1 MTSKRSI
8 IIFWALFLV
17 PTFIIAGIAARLL
30 SHEQDRINRSA
41 IHALSER
48 ANAISD
54 TIHLTVEA
62 VQENLTQSL
71 LDIDQKNLQKT
82 LLVWEET
89 NPLVRNIFI
98 YKKDRILEYPVRGM
112 ESTLEER
119 RFISRYDSLFSG
131 RMKFDFN
138 ADSLKDEL
146 KAASLAGSSLDSLQY
161 SSAIK
166 KQTKSSRQ
174 KLFALSRVVSKAP
187 ALEQQISFFDKP
199 AQQLMEK
206 SGWIPWFSE
215 NRLCILGWVQK
226 YENGPIYG
234 IELELMALLS
244 RLVADF
250 PELSEKGAAL
260 VLMDGN
266 GDFMHQSGRMV
277 VDPKENPLAVISI
290 STLLPH
296 WQMVVF
302 MDNEGFGSNQ
312 GFLYI
317 SIILL
322 GIFIVAIISGGILLT
337 RLTLQNMKDAR
348 QKISFVSSVSH
359 ELKTPL
365 TSIRMYAEL
374 LLSRRVEDK
383 NKIQTYLSTIVNESG
398 RLTRLINN
406 VLDFGKLEQG
416 KKAYHLAT
424 FEMDQLLDQVIQAHS
439 IRIQNQGLKIIVQVE
454 QGDYPV
460 KTDRDAIE
468 QVVLNLVDNVLKY
481 AGKGKFIKFVLVK
494 DDSFI
499 FLKICDDGPGIPK
512 AQREAVFEKFYRVDN
527 SLTAQQPGS
536 GLGLS
541 IAQQILKDLEGE
553 LTFDPMPK
561 NGSCFTIRIKKYEP
575 H

>member
-1 MTSKRSI
+1 
-8 IIFWALFLV
+8 
-17 PTFIIAGIAARLL
+17 
-30 SHEQDRINRSA
+30 
-41 IHALSER
+41 
-48 ANAISD
+48 
-54 TIHLTVEA
+54 
-62 VQENLTQSL
+62 
-71 LDIDQKNLQKT
+71 
-82 LLVWEET
+82 
-89 NPLVRNIFI
+89 
-98 YKKDRILEYPVRGM
+98 
-112 ESTLEER
+112 
-119 RFISRYDSLFSG
+119 
-131 RMKFDFN
+131 
-138 ADSLKDEL
+138 
-146 KAASLAGSSLDSLQY
+146 
-161 SSAIK
+161 
-166 KQTKSSRQ
+166 
-174 KLFALSRVVSKAP
+174 
-187 ALEQQISFFDKP
+187 
-199 AQQLMEK
+199 
-206 SGWIPWFSE
+206 
-215 NRLCILGWVQK
+215 
-226 YENGPIYG
+226 
-234 IELELMALLS
+234 
-244 RLVADF
+244 
-250 PELSEKGAAL
+250 
-260 VLMDGN
+260 
-266 GDFMHQSGRMV
+266 
-277 VDPKENPLAVISI
+277 
-290 STLLPH
+290 
-296 WQMVVF
+296 
-302 MDNEGFGSNQ
+302 
-312 GFLYI
+312 
-317 SIILL
+317 
-322 GIFIVAIISGGILLT
+322 
-337 RLTLQNMKDAR
+337 
-348 QKISFVSSVSH
+348 
-359 ELKTPL
+359 
-365 TSIRMYAEL
+365 